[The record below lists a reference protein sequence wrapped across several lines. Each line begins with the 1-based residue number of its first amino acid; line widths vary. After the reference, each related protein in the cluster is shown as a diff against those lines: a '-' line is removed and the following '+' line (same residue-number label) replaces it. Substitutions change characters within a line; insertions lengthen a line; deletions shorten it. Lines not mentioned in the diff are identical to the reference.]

1 MYAKIYW
8 LIWTVL
14 LAVAALFFVAGMMTP
29 LVAVVFG
36 FIAFGM
42 VFMGMMSVLPSTV
55 GHNAPDYK
63 MHVSK
68 ASAFAPVA
76 AKTSA
81 AVNTIGAGLSAPAG
95 MRKANLH

>member
-8 LIWTVL
+8 LTWAVL
-14 LAVAALFFVAGMMTP
+14 LLAAALFFVAGLMTP
-29 LVAVVFG
+29 FVGVVFG

-55 GHNAPDYK
+55 GHNAPDYE
-63 MHVSK
+63 MTVSH
-68 ASAFAPVA
+68 APGFVP
-76 AKTSA
+76 A
-81 AVNTIGAGLSAPAG
+81 AVKTTATVNKIGAGWSAPAG